1 MLVYKNQQRQWL
13 AAAEQELAQRLQ
25 ERGILDH
32 RIAELQA
39 TIAALSSAVQQSE
52 ETINL
57 SVPQLC
63 LRVLSFSGAFHSPP
77 QIRDGL
83 TAIGVQ
89 INAPNPLAVIHTTL
103 ARLVA
108 NEYVEARSMPT
119 GGPPQYRITTAGRLA
134 LQAW

>member
-1 MLVYKNQQRQWL
+1 MACGSRAGTR
-13 AAAEQELAQRLQ
+13 AAPSGTRYSRSPDRRVA
-25 ERGILDH
+25 
-32 RIAELQA
+32 A
-39 TIAALSSAVQQSE
+39 TIEALSSVVQQSE

-63 LRVLSFSGAFHSPP
+63 LRVLSFSGAFHTPP